1 MCRPVIAKKVAP
13 KSGDGGVPSVV
24 VKTLTQC
31 SGRKKGCKPS
41 WIRWRHSN
49 KCSTTKVN
57 PRRIVAIIH
66 FRAPALS
73 ARREAETPKTIVKL
87 EDNRQNVIT
96 EEKMMLGLKGKGV
109 GQTFEARR

>member
-1 MCRPVIAKKVAP
+1 MCRPVIAKNVAP

-31 SGRKKGCKPS
+31 SGRKKGRRPS
-41 WIRWRHSN
+41 PIKCFHSN

-57 PRRIVAIIH
+57 PSRIVATIH

-73 ARREAETPKTIVKL
+73 PRLEAETPKTIVKL
-87 EDNRQNVIT
+87 DDNRQKVIT
-96 EEKMMLGLKGKGV
+96 EEKMILGLKGKGV
-109 GQTFEARR
+109 GHTFEARR